1 MMKKYALSF
10 LLIFLLFKGLAQD
23 LAPSSMKNMLVGN
36 WGRYRID
43 LNDGSL
49 LTDESLNSK
58 TISMFIFKKGGVGI
72 MMQGKNANQLTYT
85 LQDSILTI
93 NQVYDYKIEKLTPY
107 ELVFTRNVEDRPN
120 NQKLRYQYISTQEN
134 AGQYFY
140 RQFIKPFIVVK
151 ANGDTAY
158 RFNEHIF
165 PVFKIK
171 AGGYLYELTDFNEV
185 YEQSYNFIEEKFS
198 FPKKQKGDFNVF
210 FVIDEKGMLK
220 NVAIKSSSDSNYNNA
235 LLQAVYATRQL
246 WKAAQYQ
253 ERNVEVQFNYVFK
266 YEDTEE
272 EDNFDYMSYQN
283 ILDKAERFYQKKEYV
298 KAIKLYTK
306 CILMKDDY
314 LEPIYKRA
322 DSYFAV
328 KSIKNACLDWSYLA
342 KKGQK
347 KAENLFLEHCMK

>member
-1 MMKKYALSF
+1 MKKYALSF

-134 AGQYFY
+134 AGQK
-140 RQFIKPFIVVK
+140 QTAILPIVLM
-151 ANGDTAY
+151 NT
-158 RFNEHIF
+158 
-165 PVFKIK
+165 
-171 AGGYLYELTDFNEV
+171 
-185 YEQSYNFIEEKFS
+185 FS
-198 FPKKQKGDFNVF
+198 PY
-210 FVIDEKGMLK
+210 
-220 NVAIKSSSDSNYNNA
+220 S
-235 LLQAVYATRQL
+235 R
-246 WKAAQYQ
+246 
-253 ERNVEVQFNYVFK
+253 
-266 YEDTEE
+266 
-272 EDNFDYMSYQN
+272 
-283 ILDKAERFYQKKEYV
+283 
-298 KAIKLYTK
+298 
-306 CILMKDDY
+306 
-314 LEPIYKRA
+314 
-322 DSYFAV
+322 
-328 KSIKNACLDWSYLA
+328 
-342 KKGQK
+342 
-347 KAENLFLEHCMK
+347 